1 MKLVCILSHEE
12 FLLFLEENP
21 LTHFSNPLPDVYC
34 IHITPEVELF
44 ISGAARALPPPPL
57 PLQFAAQ
64 PGQFLSNT
72 QDSPPPPRPPQQDH
86 VSGR

>member
-1 MKLVCILSHEE
+1 MC
-12 FLLFLEENP
+12 
-21 LTHFSNPLPDVYC
+21 TVYT

-72 QDSPPPPRPPQQDH
+72 QDCPPPPLPPNKALFQADEAFLLIYIYIYAALTCLY
-86 VSGR
+86 SAF